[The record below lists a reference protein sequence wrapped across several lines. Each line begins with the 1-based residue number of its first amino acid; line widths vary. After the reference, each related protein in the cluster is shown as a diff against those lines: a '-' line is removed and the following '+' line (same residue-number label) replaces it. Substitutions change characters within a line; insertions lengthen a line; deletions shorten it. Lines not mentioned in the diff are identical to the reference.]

1 MSFPLTTSRLPN
13 ISSNTQVGSDRFAET
28 CLDVNTVV
36 SRLGQLAT
44 QVLPQSAFRFPVFN
58 EVSLEE
64 GVGFIW
70 ERSDFPRILA
80 GWPRSAAATTKL
92 KLGANSEGQSRG
104 D

>member
-1 MSFPLTTSRLPN
+1 MLQTNRA
-13 ISSNTQVGSDRFAET
+13 DRRG
-28 CLDVNTVV
+28 CW
-36 SRLGQLAT
+36 
-44 QVLPQSAFRFPVFN
+44 PKK
-58 EVSLEE
+58 VSLEE